1 MSKPGRK
8 LSVTGKTRELVILFI
23 KNLLERK
30 FTDAERELQNIKQK
44 RFPNKE
50 YQLGYIKALE
60 GFILSVRS
68 GDERDFYNRPNNGKT
83 LDIYIKEFKEF
94 NGFSII
100 GYSNIVSKLFNES
113 KYDLCVMVLENLK
126 NWEFEKISNV
136 LVFYLIIFEFY
147 RYK

>member
-60 GFILSVRS
+60 GLILSVRS

-94 NGFSII
+94 RKFPVRTQFDQGYFSAWTDI
-100 GYSNIVSKLFNES
+100 LQ
-113 KYDLCVMVLENLK
+113 
-126 NWEFEKISNV
+126 
-136 LVFYLIIFEFY
+136 Y
-147 RYK
+147 RINTDNA